1 MLGIWFLVGM
11 MLIAILCAADN
22 YLYFE
27 KVMAQPDIYT
37 NDTWSA

>member
-1 MLGIWFLVGM
+1 MIGIYFILGM
-11 MLIAILCAADN
+11 ALIAILCAVDN

-37 NDTWSA
+37 NDTWNA